1 MELSLGGDQL
11 VDDTGASYS
20 LFFSFTPGD
29 RLFPGGHWVKVD
41 ATHVRSIGGLVHEFY
56 DTGKLKAIYWQSADY
71 PRLAYRTSQ
80 PFGGGAPGDGTFVGQ
95 FAEVDCEETCA
106 ARPAP
111 CCWLGDG

>member
-1 MELSLGGDQL
+1 MELSQGGNQL

-20 LFFSFTPGD
+20 LFFSFITGD

-56 DTGKLKAIYWQSADY
+56 GTGKLKAIYWQSADH

-80 PFGGGAPGDGTFVGQ
+80 PFGGGVHTAWSSASARRSASSSIRSSETFSP
-95 FAEVDCEETCA
+95 
-106 ARPAP
+106 R
-111 CCWLGDG
+111 